1 MIGLLRA
8 LKNFRKL
15 GLGGAGVLGK
25 IAAAQREAARIENS
39 TSLMDRPTKN
49 NPNRTV
55 GEALN
60 VMSIGHTKHVQ
71 GEIEKCEAEGRRIAA
86 KRLRRRRAL
95 EQGKAPELLERER

>member
-1 MIGLLRA
+1 MMGLLRA

-15 GLGGAGVLGK
+15 GRGGGGAGALGK
-25 IAAAQREAARIENS
+25 IAAARIENS

-60 VMSIGHTKHVQ
+60 AMSIGQTKHVQ
-71 GEIEKCEAEGRRIAA
+71 GEIEKSEAEGRRIAA

-95 EQGKAPELLERER
+95 EQGKLPEQMERER